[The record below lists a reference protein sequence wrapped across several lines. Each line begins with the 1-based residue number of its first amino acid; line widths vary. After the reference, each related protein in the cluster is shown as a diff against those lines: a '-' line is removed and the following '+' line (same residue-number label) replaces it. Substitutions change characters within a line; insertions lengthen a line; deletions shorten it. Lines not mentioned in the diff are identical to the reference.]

1 MTPIDYDMAMDD
13 AKDDAKDDARDDRS
27 PAAKR
32 EAKVIAVAAKHVEE
46 LNKLAED
53 RAGEMKPVSQVV
65 RKRRIDENTPV
76 GVPILVWTEGFP
88 TPLLVERAVDGLFY
102 DTDVVSA
109 EPEKHSWV
117 EAMPIKVAYGEMHK
131 MSYVTIADINAHF
144 PPAE

>member
-1 MTPIDYDMAMDD
+1 MDAITGGDRGDEIAM
-13 AKDDAKDDARDDRS
+13 R
-27 PAAKR
+27 
-32 EAKVIAVAAKHVEE
+32 IEE

-53 RAGEMKPVSQVV
+53 RAGEMKPVSQPDAPRATRGVV
-65 RKRRIDENTPV
+65 RKRPIDENTPV

-102 DTDVVSA
+102 DADVVSA